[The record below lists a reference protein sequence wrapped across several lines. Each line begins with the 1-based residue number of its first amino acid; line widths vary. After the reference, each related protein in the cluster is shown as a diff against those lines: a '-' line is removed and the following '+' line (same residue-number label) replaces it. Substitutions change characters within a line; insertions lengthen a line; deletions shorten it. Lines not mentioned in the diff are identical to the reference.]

1 MISIPWTFS
10 ILLPLSI
17 IAWASTFPNS
27 IIRNSGRLQGRST
40 TSRQSLLIDNER
52 DTSRLGLIDELN
64 EHRRCRLTLINLRT
78 IEPARLVSM
87 SAIEKS
93 AQTTDHAAVAAANAL
108 RLHAHYRGKIATIP
122 KVQLSGA
129 NELAIWYTPGV
140 AEPCRAIAA
149 DLEAPFSDT
158 NRGNTVAI
166 VSDGSR
172 VLGLGDIGPEALC
185 ETPTPVW
192 SAWAEGRHDR
202 RRRVCLRQQTTA
214 TGWRRRLPA
223 VQFNRSRRDAG
234 VLDRLGQ
241 PSDRETVFFFFLKK
255 KKKKKKKNSTRGA
268 RNSIPEHSETYSLS
282 PSAANSAMLIK

>member
-1 MISIPWTFS
+1 
-10 ILLPLSI
+10 
-17 IAWASTFPNS
+17 
-27 IIRNSGRLQGRST
+27 
-40 TSRQSLLIDNER
+40 
-52 DTSRLGLIDELN
+52 
-64 EHRRCRLTLINLRT
+64 
-78 IEPARLVSM
+78 M

-93 AQTTDHAAVAAANAL
+93 VQTTDHAAVAAANAL

-122 KVQLSGA
+122 KVPLCGA

-140 AEPCRAIAA
+140 AEPCPAIAA

-166 VSDGSR
+166 VSMGRACSGSAISDPKLYAR
-172 VLGLGDIGPEALC
+172 D
-185 ETPTPVW
+185 TTPVW

-234 VLDRLGQ
+234 ALDRLGQ
-241 PSDRETVFFFFLKK
+241 PSDRERC
-255 KKKKKKKNSTRGA
+255 STRGA
-268 RNSIPEHSETYSLS
+268 RNSIPEHSETYICHHL
-282 PSAANSAMLIK
+282 PRIQRC